1 MTVQMLLILLLLLL
15 LFSHVGT
22 HGGFVGVGSITPT
35 PVDADATGTMNKMLC
50 HSETGW
56 CEIDLA

>member
-1 MTVQMLLILLLLLL
+1 VTVQMLLILLLLLQL
-15 LFSHVGT
+15 SHAGA
-22 HGGFVGVGSITPT
+22 HGGVVGVGSITPT
-35 PVDADATGTMNKMLC
+35 PVDAEATGTINKMLR